1 MSCQVF
7 GCGRGSVCMIWVT
20 RMFRMHMNYSVGLF
34 RRMSLIV
41 ALVAGV
47 AAWGVAGRA
56 QFGGSSPVTVTA
68 EISNEPVVQGGTAR
82 IAVKITVD
90 PPYHV
95 QSAHPND
102 EFLLGTLVE
111 AEAPAGIHGGATK
124 YPEAKEI
131 PAPAGSTDKPLS
143 VYEGTVYG
151 VVPLTVDADAP
162 AGAGTITVTVK
173 TQACNADTC
182 NPPET
187 KKIQIPVT
195 IAPAGTATK
204 EKDPALF
211 SAADK
216 QKFVEAPAA
225 TAPAANPPAATQ
237 GAVITPPPTTP
248 GDGKEIALL
257 SSDEQVKLIKERAY
271 KPYNAAERDISL
283 GWIVLF
289 ALVGGAI
296 LNIMPCVLP
305 VIPLKVLSLV
315 QQAHG
320 DRKLAVLHALTFS
333 AGVITLF
340 VALALALKLFGLFY
354 GQQFQSPAFLI
365 SMALFVI
372 ALALSMLGVW
382 TINPPQAVYN
392 VDTSH
397 GGYVGSFTNGLMAT
411 LLATPCSAPYL
422 GGVLGWALVQP
433 TAVTALMLGLV
444 GVGMSLPYLI
454 LAAFP
459 QALAKVPRAGR
470 WSELLKQGLGIVM
483 LGVAV
488 YLITLIPN
496 VTMWPWVLLG
506 SVVLGLVCWGWGQ
519 IPTVSMDVGT
529 VWAVRA
535 VVVVVGIGLGFAL
548 YSMAQRVVTT
558 AESAVGAGQ
567 QTAVLPTETNGQWV
581 PFNVALMDA
590 ALKNGRP
597 VVVDWTADWCINC
610 RSLEAFVL
618 SAKSVQDGFHDSRAV
633 LLRADLSED
642 NPPAT
647 AFNEKLGG
655 HAIPVLAIFSP
666 ARPLEPVVLRDSYTP
681 GRVVAELNNSR
692 PGK

>member
-1 MSCQVF
+1 
-7 GCGRGSVCMIWVT
+7 
-20 RMFRMHMNYSVGLF
+20 MNCSLWLLRRVLF
-34 RRMSLIV
+34 IV
-41 ALVAGV
+41 ALAAGV
-47 AAWGVAGRA
+47 MAWGTKGWG
-56 QFGGSSPVTVTA
+56 QFGGAASPVTVTA
-68 EISNEPVVQGGTAR
+68 EISNEPVVRGGTAR

-102 EFLLGTLVE
+102 PFLIATSVGVQV
-111 AEAPAGIHGGATK
+111 PAGIHAGATR
-124 YPEAKEI
+124 YPVAKEI
-131 PAPAGSTDKPLS
+131 PAPPGSTDKALS
-143 VYEGTVYG
+143 VYEGTVYA
-151 VVPLTVDADAP
+151 VVPLTIDKDAP
-162 AGAGTITVTVK
+162 AGAETITVKVT
-173 TQACNADTC
+173 TQACNESTC
-182 NPPET
+182 NPPE
-187 KKIQIPVT
+187 KKTFKIPVM
-195 IAPAGTATK
+195 IAPVGTATK
-204 EKDPALF
+204 ETDPELF
-211 SAADK
+211 AAAGK
-216 QKFVEAPAA
+216 QEFAEEAATSAPAA
-225 TAPAANPPAATQ
+225 SQPAATQ
-237 GAVITPPPTTP
+237 EGAITPPPSSA
-248 GDGKEIALL
+248 GGGKEIALL
-257 SSDEQVKLIKERAY
+257 SNDEQVALIKERAY
-271 KPYNAAERDISL
+271 KPYNAAEGDISL

-333 AGVITLF
+333 AGVVTLF

-365 SMALFVI
+365 SMAFFVI

-433 TAVTALMLGLV
+433 TAVTALMLALV

-483 LGVAV
+483 IGVAV

-519 IPTVSMDVGT
+519 IPTAAMEVGT
-529 VWAVRA
+529 VWAVR
-535 VVVVVGIGLGFAL
+535 VVVLVVGIGLGFGI

-558 AESAVGAGQ
+558 TESMGSAGQ
-567 QTAVLPTETNGQWV
+567 QTAVLPTETNGQWI

-590 ALKNGRP
+590 ALKEGRP

-618 SAKSVQDGFHDSRAV
+618 SAKSVQEEFRDSRAV

-642 NPPAT
+642 NPPAS

-666 ARPLEPVVLRDSYTP
+666 SRPLEPVVLRDSYTP
-681 GRVVAELNNSR
+681 TRVITEVQNSR
-692 PGK
+692 AVK

>member
-1 MSCQVF
+1 M
-7 GCGRGSVCMIWVT
+7 
-20 RMFRMHMNYSVGLF
+20 
-34 RRMSLIV
+34 
-41 ALVAGV
+41 A
-47 AAWGVAGRA
+47 RA
-56 QFGGSSPVTVTA
+56 QFGGRSPVAVKA

-82 IAVKITVD
+82 IAVQITVE

-95 QSAHPND
+95 QSAHPHD
-102 EFLLGTLVE
+102 AFLIATSVKVE
-111 AEAPAGIHGGATK
+111 APTGIQAGATK
-124 YPEAKEI
+124 YPEAMEI
-131 PAPAGSTDKPLS
+131 PAPAGSTDKALS
-143 VYEGTVYG
+143 VYEGMVYAL
-151 VVPLTVDADAP
+151 VPLTIDKDAP
-162 AGAGTITVTVK
+162 AGSATITVTVK
-173 TQACNADTC
+173 TQACNASTC

-187 KKIQIPVT
+187 KKFKIAVT

-204 EKDPALF
+204 ELDQEF
-211 SAADK
+211 FAAVEK
-216 QKFVEAPAA
+216 QKFVEAPASQ
-225 TAPAANPPAATQ
+225 PASQPAATQ
-237 GAVITPPPTTP
+237 AASTASTPPPLSN
-248 GDGKEIALL
+248 GGGREISLL
-257 SSDEQVKLIKERAY
+257 SNDAQVALIKERAY

-333 AGVITLF
+333 AGVIALF
-340 VALALALKLFGLFY
+340 VALALALKVFGLFY

-365 SMALFVI
+365 AMALFVI

-411 LLATPCSAPYL
+411 LLATPCSAPVS
-422 GGVLGWALVQP
+422 GRGTGCGRWCSRR
-433 TAVTALMLGLV
+433 AVTALMLAVV

-483 LGVAV
+483 IGVAV

-506 SVVLGLVCWGWGQ
+506 SVALGVGVLGLGADTDGVDGGGDG
-519 IPTVSMDVGT
+519 VDDSGR
-529 VWAVRA
+529 RA
-535 VVVVVGIGLGFAL
+535 AGGRGDGIRDLF
-548 YSMAQRVVTT
+548 
-558 AESAVGAGQ
+558 VGA
-567 QTAVLPTETNGQWV
+567 AW
-581 PFNVALMDA
+581 
-590 ALKNGRP
+590 
-597 VVVDWTADWCINC
+597 
-610 RSLEAFVL
+610 
-618 SAKSVQDGFHDSRAV
+618 
-633 LLRADLSED
+633 
-642 NPPAT
+642 
-647 AFNEKLGG
+647 
-655 HAIPVLAIFSP
+655 
-666 ARPLEPVVLRDSYTP
+666 
-681 GRVVAELNNSR
+681 
-692 PGK
+692 

>member
-1 MSCQVF
+1 
-7 GCGRGSVCMIWVT
+7 
-20 RMFRMHMNYSVGLF
+20 MNYSLGLF
-34 RRMSLIV
+34 RRVLLLMI
-41 ALVAGV
+41 LVAGGM
-47 AAWGVAGRA
+47 AWNGPVLA
-56 QFGGSSPVTVTA
+56 QFGGPGPVNVTA
-68 EISNEPVVQGGTAR
+68 KISNEPILQGSTAR
-82 IAVKITVD
+82 IAVKITID
-90 PPYHV
+90 PPFHV

-102 EFLLGTLVE
+102 EFLIATSI
-111 AEAPAGIHGGATK
+111 AATTPPGIHADATR
-124 YPEAKEI
+124 YPQAKEI
-131 PAPAGSTDKPLS
+131 PAPPGSTDKPLS
-143 VYEGTVYG
+143 IYEGTVYAL
-151 VVPLTVDADAP
+151 VPLTIDKDAP
-162 AGAGTITVTVK
+162 AGAATITVKVT
-173 TQACNADTC
+173 TQACNADAC
-182 NPPET
+182 DPPQT

-195 IAPAGTATK
+195 IAPAGAATK
-204 EKDPALF
+204 DNDPDFFA
-211 SAADK
+211 AADK
-216 QKFVEAPAA
+216 QKFAEAPHDQPPA
-225 TAPAANPPAATQ
+225 TQPATSQPAATQ
-237 GAVITPPPTTP
+237 GAATTPPPP
-248 GDGKEIALL
+248 PIGDGKEIALL
-257 SSDEQVKLIKERAY
+257 SSDEQVALIKQRDY

-320 DRKLAVLHALTFS
+320 DRKLAVLHAVTFS
-333 AGVITLF
+333 AGVISLF

-365 SMALFVI
+365 AMALFVI

-397 GGYVGSFTNGLMAT
+397 GGYAGSFTNGLMAT

-433 TAVTALMLGLV
+433 AALTALMLALV

-459 QALAKVPRAGR
+459 KALAKVPRAGR

-506 SVVLGLVCWGWGQ
+506 SVVLGLICWGWGQ
-519 IPTVSMDVGT
+519 IPTPSMDLGT
-529 VWAVRA
+529 IWMIRA
-535 VVVVVGIGLGFAL
+535 VVLVVGIGLGIAV
-548 YSMAQRVVTT
+548 YWMGARVVTT
-558 AESAVGAGQ
+558 ENTSTGAAGQ
-567 QTAVLPTETNGQWV
+567 QTALLPDETTGRWI

-590 ALKNGRP
+590 ALKDGRP

-618 SAKSVQDGFHDSRAV
+618 SAQSVQDAFHNSRAL
-633 LLRADLSED
+633 LLRADLSQD
-642 NPPAT
+642 NPPAS

-666 ARPLEPVVLRDSYTP
+666 SRPLEPVVLRDSYTP
-681 GRVVAELNNSR
+681 TRVITELDNSR
-692 PGK
+692 TGK